1 MRISRFALAL
11 PLVAGLAA
19 CQLKDGAQTQLLAKA
34 DSLRQDSLATM
45 RSQLLDEVMASTQFV
60 TSLNTELAK
69 VRGLDGVRLAGGES
83 KESDVAAMR
92 EERKATMARVQ
103 LVVARLDS
111 METKLAA
118 TRSRAQSLAKH
129 DAKLAR
135 QIAEYDS
142 TISGLRATMEQQRSE
157 FQALVDK
164 QTAQI
169 ASLSSQV
176 DTLTQVRTA
185 LVDTVGQLTTEKN
198 TAYYVV
204 GTRDE
209 LVKKGILVEEGH
221 KRFLMFGSRA
231 VEPARNLDSSA
242 FVRIDRLRD
251 RTIQLPAGQYT
262 IVSRHDPS
270 LAVPQATK
278 DGKLSG
284 ELQINQPERFW
295 SASRYLIVV
304 KS

>member
-1 MRISRFALAL
+1 MKISRFAFAL

-60 TSLNTELAK
+60 TSINSELAK
-69 VRGLDGVRLAGGES
+69 VKGLDGVRLAGGES

-92 EERKATMARVQ
+92 EERKATMARIQ

-111 METKLAA
+111 METRLAA

-135 QIAEYDS
+135 QIAQYDS
-142 TISGLRATMEQQRSE
+142 TITGLRATMEQQRAE
-157 FQALVDK
+157 FQAMVDK

-176 DTLTQVRTA
+176 DTLNQVRTA

-221 KRFLMFGSRA
+221 KRFLVFGSRA
-231 VEPARNLDSSA
+231 LEPARNLDTTA
-242 FVRIDRLRD
+242 FTRIDRLRD
-251 RTIQLPAGQYT
+251 RTIPLPAGEYM

-270 LAVPQATK
+270 LAAPQPTK
-278 DGKLSG
+278 DGKVSG
-284 ELQINQPERFW
+284 ELQIAQPERFW

>member
-1 MRISRFALAL
+1 VRMSRLALAF
-11 PLVAGLAA
+11 PLVAALAA
-19 CQLKDGAQTQLLAKA
+19 CQLKDGTQTQLLART

-45 RSQLLDEVMASTQFV
+45 RSQLLDEVMSSTQFV
-60 TSLNTELAK
+60 TSINSELAK
-69 VRGLDGVRLAGGES
+69 VKGLDGVRLAGGES

-92 EERKATMARVQ
+92 EERKATMARIE

-111 METKLAA
+111 METRLAA
-118 TRSRAQSLAKH
+118 TRSRAQSLARH
-129 DAKLAR
+129 DSKLAR

-142 TISGLRATMEQQRSE
+142 TIMGLRATMEQQRNE
-157 FQALVDK
+157 FQAMVDK

-169 ASLSSQV
+169 ASLTSQV

-185 LVDTVGQLTTEKN
+185 LVDTVGQLTSEKN

-221 KRFLMFGSRA
+221 KRFLMFGSRG
-231 VEPARNLDSSA
+231 VEPARNLDTSA
-242 FVRIDRLRD
+242 FTKIDRLRD
-251 RTIQLPAGQYT
+251 RTIPLPAGEYM

-270 LAVPQATK
+270 LAVPQTTK
-278 DGKLSG
+278 DGKVAG